1 MARFTAIPAVPQ
13 GGITDWQSV
22 LISSVKENV
31 ELLTGL
37 RGEVDLA
44 SKAVTKGQITLE
56 LMGDQNMKQISAKGA
71 GFTISGQEVAGL
83 DDYGLLLTDVQ
94 TLANDL
100 AYTRAVLNALI
111 QQLRG

>member
-44 SKAVTKGQITLE
+44 SKAITQGQITLE
-56 LMGDQNMKQISAKGA
+56 QMGDQNMKQVSAKGS

>member
-1 MARFTAIPAVPQ
+1 
-13 GGITDWQSV
+13 
-22 LISSVKENV
+22 
-31 ELLTGL
+31 
-37 RGEVDLA
+37 
-44 SKAVTKGQITLE
+44 
-56 LMGDQNMKQISAKGA
+56 MGDQNMKQISAKGA